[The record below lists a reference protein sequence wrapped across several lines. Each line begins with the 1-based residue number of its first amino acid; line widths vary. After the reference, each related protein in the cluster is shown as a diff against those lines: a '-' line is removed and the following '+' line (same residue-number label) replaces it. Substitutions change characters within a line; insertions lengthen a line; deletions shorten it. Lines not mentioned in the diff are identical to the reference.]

1 MKKNIQI
8 ALITALMAG
17 MIGTPAMAAETDRG
31 FLGVDTAVEVTVV
44 PAAFDGEVTERTVE
58 TGDAEATL
66 YAGSDQLLVTLPQA
80 PAGEYLVLLA
90 AGSGLPATAEDI
102 LYIDQKTGNGSELQF
117 TVYPLLPEASQ
128 TMTLFITSSVMETA
142 ALPLQYYVEGAELLG
157 DVTGDGVVDAA
168 DLTVLARHVARIE
181 RIDATALLANA
192 DVNSDGDVTSSDLTK
207 MAQYLAKIIDTLE

>member
-44 PAAFDGEVTERTVE
+44 PAAFAGEVTERTVE

-117 TVYPLLPEASQ
+117 TVYPLLPEATQ
-128 TMTLFITSSVMETA
+128 AMTLFITSSVMETA
-142 ALPLQYYVEGAELLG
+142 AFSVQYYVQGAELLG